1 MGWKDLANRVDD
13 KGDDAP
19 PWQTRYKCQICEKQA
34 PAGPMA
40 NHVREKHKTK
50 LEAADDGWTPSTD
63 DPDADEAP
71 TEPDPQHESEAEAEP
86 GPEAGGRNLEDLRD
100 QEPATAQV
108 DKPQATTW
116 SLPGGDDRPKPR
128 RDAPEAT
135 DEDQETAPEKETSRG
150 GLDDEPPAMDPAEAA
165 PLVTSTVRVVSGRLE
180 NHGAQPLSQQEE
192 DALVD
197 AWSPVV
203 AKYLPHYGAE
213 VSAAVTTV
221 AVFGPRV
228 LEARQN
234 ARQDQDDATED
245 DLEDHTPTDHAGPDA
260 EPDDADLDAR
270 KARFKEQ
277 LKA

>member
-13 KGDDAP
+13 QGPDAP
-19 PWQTRYKCQICEKQA
+19 PWQTRYECQICEKQT

-50 LEAADDGWTPSTD
+50 LEAAEDGWTPSTD
-63 DPDADEAP
+63 DPDADEDPA
-71 TEPDPQHESEAEAEP
+71 EPQPESEAEA
-86 GPEAGGRNLEDLRD
+86 GRRNLEDLRD

-108 DKPQATTW
+108 DRPQATTW
-116 SLPGGDDRPKPR
+116 SVPGMDADDRPEPR
-128 RDAPEAT
+128 RDPPEPA
-135 DEDQETAPEKETSRG
+135 DQDQEPATEEEPSG
-150 GLDDEPPAMDPAEAA
+150 GAGGSPPAMEPAEAA

-228 LEARQN
+228 LEARDN
-234 ARQDQDDATED
+234 VRQDQETED
-245 DLEDHTPTDHAGPDA
+245 DTAHEPQPHAGPDA